1 MPKVE
6 DYITKLFSVI
16 DCGMKFN
23 TMQIWLLTQQKLL
36 KPEETVSQILR
47 TYRKQFT
54 QVRRR
59 TAS

>member
-23 TMQIWLLTQQKLL
+23 TMQIWLLTYR
-36 KPEETVSQILR
+36 EVIVVS
-47 TYRKQFT
+47 K
-54 QVRRR
+54 
-59 TAS
+59 